1 MDMSDLSPPKT
12 EQGDGEKENGRVV
25 ATGGLRR
32 VFKLRQKAR
41 AVSHSRRNGDDLE
54 PTSEDDSEDD
64 RVVRRPLT
72 QNTSNHYT
80 LNMPSAAA
88 PQSDTPYVLL
98 G

>member
-1 MDMSDLSPPKT
+1 MDMFDLSPPKT
-12 EQGDGEKENGRVV
+12 EESEKENGRAV

-32 VFKLRQKAR
+32 VYKLRQKAR
-41 AVSHSRRNGDDLE
+41 AKSRSGEDLE
-54 PTSEDDSEDD
+54 QTSEDDSEDD
-64 RVVRRPLT
+64 GIARPLT

-80 LNMPSAAA
+80 LNMPSALA

>member
-12 EQGDGEKENGRVV
+12 EESEKENGRAV

-32 VFKLRQKAR
+32 VFKLRQTAR
-41 AVSHSRRNGDDLE
+41 AVSHSRRNDGDLE
-54 PTSEDDSEDD
+54 QTSEDDYEDD
-64 RVVRRPLT
+64 RIARPLT

-80 LNMPSAAA
+80 LNMPSAPA
-88 PQSDTPYVLL
+88 PQSETPYVLL